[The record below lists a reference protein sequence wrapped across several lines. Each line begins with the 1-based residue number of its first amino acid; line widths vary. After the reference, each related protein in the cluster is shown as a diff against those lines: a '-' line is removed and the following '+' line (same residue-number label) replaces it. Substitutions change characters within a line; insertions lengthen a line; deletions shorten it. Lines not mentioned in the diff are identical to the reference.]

1 MHDAL
6 RRPLRSRSL
15 AASLVAVVL
24 ALLST
29 QGGCG
34 SCESDAA
41 RPGDAAAVVDA
52 GPPLNPW
59 PVHSEESLAIL
70 LGAAQTQAAQR
81 GVRVLLVFVGF
92 GDADSEAVVRALDH
106 APARAVLAQRYV
118 PVYVNVGRD
127 GLGHTRLR
135 HAHDVRK
142 LATLVVLEATGRRVA
157 RTTFS
162 PVTDGQPLSS
172 SALAA
177 WLSAPRGR

>member
-6 RRPLRSRSL
+6 RRPRRAL
-15 AASLVAVVL
+15 ARLSALLFL
-24 ALLST
+24 ALLAMS
-29 QGGCG
+29 GGCG
-34 SCESDAA
+34 GCESDGAT
-41 RPGDAAAVVDA
+41 PGDAGAVVDA
-52 GPPLNPW
+52 GPRLNPW

-70 LGAAQTQAAQR
+70 LGAAQTRAAQLDQ
-81 GVRVLLVFVGF
+81 RVLLVFLGF

-172 SALAA
+172 TALAA